1 MTDPAISESRV
12 ERRMR
17 ETRLRIQRAALELFA
32 TRGLDETTVAEIT
45 ERADVG
51 KGTFFTYFP
60 SKVAVLTG
68 VAAMLVE
75 QMEAAL
81 ADAADQPLPERLE
94 RLFAPALAW
103 HQEHPEISRFLA
115 VAFLRDAAYAD
126 ADQENNARLF
136 HLLSREVAAAQARG
150 ELTTDVPVE
159 QAARTIFGVYFGA
172 LAAWHISK
180 RGAPLRRY
188 FLTSFQVVMRGLRP

>member
-1 MTDPAISESRV
+1 MTEPATPHSRV

-17 ETRLRIQRAALELFA
+17 ETRLRIQKAALELFA

-60 SKVAVLTG
+60 SKVAVLAG
-68 VAAMLVE
+68 VATMLME
-75 QMEAAL
+75 QMETSLAA
-81 ADAADQPLPERLE
+81 AAGEPLEARL
-94 RLFAPALAW
+94 RQLFAPALDW
-103 HQEHPEISRFLA
+103 HQSHPEISRFLA
-115 VAFLRDAAYAD
+115 VAFLRDTAYAD
-126 ADQENNARLF
+126 ADQENNAKLF
-136 HLLSREVAAAQARG
+136 ALLSGEVAASQARG
-150 ELTTDVPVE
+150 EITTDVPVE